1 MERFAMGEDEEAQG
15 FLGGRKQQQQQQEYN
30 GIWQRLRA
38 WRTRCM

>member
-15 FLGGRKQQQQQQEYN
+15 FLGGQKQQQEYN